1 MQDNYILIFNILL
14 YVVTFIIYIRKN
26 RLFSLGAGVLFLYS
40 MSAYMS
46 LELYN
51 NPLSNLEK
59 PTIGPFVYLYVFLL
73 LFFYPLMR
81 FDVNRIDFQFVSRKE
96 ISFIDKLSIL
106 IFTITLLALLGSL
119 RNISMSSLLSVS
131 SLADNYL
138 NTNEGLEDYSKST
151 LGIFN
156 YISLKISGE
165 INTKQ
170 FIYLSTTPILIAYPF
185 FSINL
190 FISTYLHKNKKTI
203 GISLGMVFI
212 FYIISIL
219 SEISSKVEFLK
230 YFSIYT
236 LADTRNVIINIKF
249 NPYYIITSLLLTTI
263 FIIGTYYRYQKK
275 ELI

>member
-1 MQDNYILIFNILL
+1 MLKRELKVNLKSFIIWLLILIGIFLIVYLIYPYIITDESIKSVDELMEIFPEGVLKTFNMDITSISTAYGWFKTEGFMFILIIIGLYASFLGGSILL
-14 YVVTFIIYIRKN
+14 KEENDKTIEYLATLPVKRKNIVTSKIIASFIYI
-26 RLFSLGAGVLFLYS
+26 FL
-40 MSAYMS
+40 
-46 LELYN
+46 
-51 NPLSNLEK
+51 
-59 PTIGPFVYLYVFLL
+59 
-73 LFFYPLMR
+73 
-81 FDVNRIDFQFVSRKE
+81 
-96 ISFIDKLSIL
+96 
-106 IFTITLLALLGSL
+106 ITLC
-119 RNISMSSLLSVS
+119 
-131 SLADNYL
+131 
-138 NTNEGLEDYSKST
+138 

-156 YISLKISGE
+156 YISLKISGD